1 MCPIEQIMKGRGR
14 LQPVFAVQKQVNSY
28 HIAPQPKGKLP
39 GLTMGLHALL
49 LLSKIYQ
56 NLADRLAKSVTLS
69 RLLAFPFPLTAC
81 QPELGK
87 PASQTCKE

>member
-14 LQPVFAVQKQVNSY
+14 LQTVFAVQKQVISY
-28 HIAPQPKGKLP
+28 HIAPQPKGRLP
-39 GLTMGLHALL
+39 GYTIGLHALL
-49 LLSKIYQ
+49 LLSKIYEK
-56 NLADRLAKSVTLS
+56 LADRLAKSVTLS
-69 RLLAFPFPLTAC
+69 RLLAFPLTAC